1 MAIAKKEI
9 IRILDDMSPSD
20 MKLKDLPRKAES
32 LYNCAFNEYGQ
43 IVKRNGFAKYNTD
56 SIGAAHKISGMHRYY
71 KQDASIKELIVAW
84 NTKWY
89 KIAETTP
96 WAGTALL
103 SKTATDFATTADQ
116 DTHWVNFK
124 DRCYGVNGKGVWK
137 YNGTYV
143 RTVGITVPIAATKNS
158 LVDGALTAGDYMYKI
173 TYVDEDGFESNGGA
187 SVTIEAEATP
197 NDGIKLNIP
206 VSSDDK
212 VEKRRIYRTESDN
225 TAYYYD
231 GEVANNTTTTYD
243 SIISDLE
250 LIVKTALHTGHTAP
264 PSTSHNIA
272 TRRSRLVLADDEDI
286 RMSNLI
292 SSEYEYFP
300 SSLTY
305 PTGNKQKITGL
316 KEQLTTLPI
325 FTNDSL
331 ERLTGFDTDNF
342 QFKNAFS
349 NEGCMAVRSLA
360 NCKNMLVYLGFD
372 GIYYFDGTAGQKL
385 EPRLSKY
392 IMDNM
397 NYTYMHLSCGVFYK
411 GRYYLTYPK
420 GASTVPNE
428 TVYVDFDTKTTGVY
442 NLGFSCYSIWDKGED
457 TYSLKGGS
465 NTVGRVY
472 KVFDGLDDDGAA
484 ITWYDDVQ
492 GLDLGV
498 PDRYKTWYNIYIK
511 VKTTSVAESTMR
523 MYYTLD
529 ANAEHYVSKTLDAAT
544 TKWYDVGFGSTGLRA
559 RSLAFRP
566 YMSDKF
572 AAEIQGY
579 AIVFR
584 LEPPKWGM

>member
-206 VSSDDK
+206 VSSDD
-212 VEKRRIYRTESDN
+212 S
-225 TAYYYD
+225 
-231 GEVANNTTTTYD
+231 
-243 SIISDLE
+243 
-250 LIVKTALHTGHTAP
+250 
-264 PSTSHNIA
+264 
-272 TRRSRLVLADDEDI
+272 
-286 RMSNLI
+286 
-292 SSEYEYFP
+292 
-300 SSLTY
+300 
-305 PTGNKQKITGL
+305 
-316 KEQLTTLPI
+316 
-325 FTNDSL
+325 
-331 ERLTGFDTDNF
+331 
-342 QFKNAFS
+342 
-349 NEGCMAVRSLA
+349 
-360 NCKNMLVYLGFD
+360 
-372 GIYYFDGTAGQKL
+372 
-385 EPRLSKY
+385 
-392 IMDNM
+392 
-397 NYTYMHLSCGVFYK
+397 
-411 GRYYLTYPK
+411 
-420 GASTVPNE
+420 
-428 TVYVDFDTKTTGVY
+428 
-442 NLGFSCYSIWDKGED
+442 
-457 TYSLKGGS
+457 
-465 NTVGRVY
+465 
-472 KVFDGLDDDGAA
+472 
-484 ITWYDDVQ
+484 
-492 GLDLGV
+492 
-498 PDRYKTWYNIYIK
+498 
-511 VKTTSVAESTMR
+511 
-523 MYYTLD
+523 
-529 ANAEHYVSKTLDAAT
+529 
-544 TKWYDVGFGSTGLRA
+544 
-559 RSLAFRP
+559 
-566 YMSDKF
+566 
-572 AAEIQGY
+572 
-579 AIVFR
+579 
-584 LEPPKWGM
+584 